1 VRWPVVGET
10 GAVPETVIRVV
21 LADDHPV
28 VLAGLRA
35 LLGSLAGFEVVGEA
49 ADGESVIRQVQLTHP
64 HVVLMDLRMPGT
76 DGLEATRRIRAAA
89 PDTAVLVLT
98 MLDDEQTVFAAMR
111 AGAHGYLLKGAG
123 QHELERALRG
133 VVAGEAI
140 FGPGVAARTPALR
153 RRRRHETLL
162 PPDRSRARDPGS
174 DRDRTAQPRDR
185 PAPPPLTQDRGE
197 PHLLDLHQAP
207 GDRSVGADRAGTR
220 TGTGSTWMR
229 PPWCSSS
236 AWPSSPAAGGGSRS
250 DRHANER
257 PCSG

>member
-1 VRWPVVGET
+1 MRWPVVGEN

-49 ADGESVIRQVQLTHP
+49 ADGESVIRQVQVTHP

-111 AGAHGYLLKGAG
+111 TGAHGYLLKGAG

-133 VVAGEAI
+133 VVAGDAI
-140 FGPGVAARTPALR
+140 FGPGVAARMLQHFADGDDTKPFSHLTGREREILDLIATGLR
-153 RRRRHETLL
+153 NHAIAQRLHLSPKTVANHISSIFTKLRVT
-162 PPDRSRARDPGS
+162 DRSALIVQAREQGLG
-174 DRDRTAQPRDR
+174 R
-185 PAPPPLTQDRGE
+185 RG
-197 PHLLDLHQAP
+197 
-207 GDRSVGADRAGTR
+207 
-220 TGTGSTWMR
+220 
-229 PPWCSSS
+229 
-236 AWPSSPAAGGGSRS
+236 
-250 DRHANER
+250 
-257 PCSG
+257 